1 MKEPL
6 TPQQELTL
14 TYRRVFDSYEGRLV
28 LRDILAEL
36 YHFTQTTNPEEVA
49 LRNYSMRLLDK
60 IGGFPAD
67 KAADDELES
76 ALVEA
81 YLTKPTVHVG
91 EE

>member
-6 TPQQELTL
+6 TPTQETAL
-14 TYRRVFDSYEGRLV
+14 TYRRVFGSAEGRLV
-28 LRDILAEL
+28 LRDILGDL

-60 IGGFPAD
+60 IGAFPANQ
-67 KAADDELES
+67 AADDELEG
-76 ALVEA
+76 ALVNA